1 MRITGKDTLAMI
13 AMVVLIGLS
22 GEAGARAM
30 YRAAKKHAKE
40 RRRASGTAPDGFTES
55 TFRTVLS
62 RLKKQGLVEN
72 KSWGIWRITT
82 AGKQHIDATR
92 RGKKEYEDFL
102 KNHAKKR
109 DTIIIFDVPEAR
121 RKLRDYLRAE
131 LIALEYK
138 QLQKSVWI
146 GGGPLPEEFL
156 KYVKKVGLMDSV
168 HIFSIRER
176 GTVE

>member
-1 MRITGKDTLAMI
+1 MKITGKDTLIVIAMI
-13 AMVVLIGLS
+13 ALIGLS
-22 GEAGARAM
+22 GEAGARAI

-40 RRRASGTAPDGFTES
+40 KRRASDAASGGFKES

-72 KSWGIWRITT
+72 ESRGIWRITA
-82 AGKQHIDATR
+82 AGKRHVGTVQEDKA
-92 RGKKEYEDFL
+92 KYENFL
-102 KNHAKKR
+102 KNHAKRR
-109 DTIIIFDVPEAR
+109 DTIIIFDVPETR

-146 GGGPLPEEFL
+146 GGGPLPEAFMRYL
-156 KYVKKVGLMDSV
+156 KTAGLMQTV
-168 HIFSIRER
+168 HIFTIQER